1 MSSMY
6 TQHITRRSTATDESS
21 PVHTPRDD
29 LDLGQ
34 GPKSSRFAAQD
45 GVRVHSPSSV
55 APSQSAFRRYR
66 EDDGSYT
73 PEEDPSSYFAHPP
86 RQRDAAAPQLSRR
99 GTTKELIGRFEA
111 LDTRSAASQTP
122 KRLSVRRDSF
132 SIRGGVGAEKKD
144 RARSPI
150 RQSFRNLLSVF
161 KKNKPPAPPQLAEA
175 VEAAAREL
183 SPTPSSQP
191 EARERALPPRPSLGS
206 DYRGGQRSGLRPS
219 HVPLTLQIPAPL
231 AKPTQQDRTICTSPV
246 SAHTGKTGPLLYL
259 SRIPAANIPPVW
271 MNCTGQ
277 LHSTHILIIWE
288 TPQGNPSP
296 KLVPF
301 TACTDVRSLS
311 PTDLN
316 ETERSLMPDDPEWKV
331 FELQFEGRAR
341 ERFAANS
348 LTERAMWVSALWD
361 AILQTQENRARSP
374 AVSESAYTSSSME
387 VPSRAPTP
395 SGELCS
401 PGAEQTTPEEPVV
414 QTPRASTLRSK
425 VCTTITEEPTPDH
438 PAPTLLSRISTTST
452 TRELPP
458 IPSDN
463 GKPPALKL
471 DLRNLSASA
480 LASLPAPPTTPS
492 SVRSSFLSPTRLE
505 SPTRTPSPSIRN
517 LDQRSMVKQRLAQ
530 IEGGSS
536 RPQSPVSPTKLRQGN
551 DSPLSLRRQVAG
563 TSSLSTFIAN
573 SYLGSDVSS
582 PVSERSAGL
591 TTLASPPPRSNPFSE
606 RNKARGSRFL
616 APPTIDS
623 APASPMSDYSAESE
637 DTRASGRQA
646 FSAFQA
652 LTVPRPPSNGSI
664 GRPVEVQPNVTT
676 DVTIQPL
683 LENIRQ
689 GVEGLQGRSATAA
702 TNIVSI
708 RTKVDEVLE
717 ELRRRP
723 EIAQDGDAPAPAVLE
738 KLEALQT
745 DIRGHLSEL
754 QAAVGGL
761 KGSTGDPQARQTT
774 PLPDLAVLHE
784 KLDHLVQRGQAGM
797 VGEHNG
803 HIGPTDLDEVMM
815 LLRDAE
821 EQRANQLEQ
830 QTDSIRY
837 LNELNTWLEAFVK
850 HGTSQIEGVAAGV
863 QQLCRDLGP
872 LKGGEEA
879 PGEGDAP
886 QPGTNLLSD
895 IRRLLMENQERDQN
909 AANLHASVNGLI
921 AAVQDDMRHSAETR
935 NILTTESVMGVIDR
949 QHQDQERLLKA
960 LATELTNEIRGERL
974 RFVEAMKEATAINVQ
989 IHVEQF
995 KKELTREVL
1004 HMTQDVTRLQ
1014 RERQGLEQQIADLF
1028 AFYAKQKQ
1036 SVKMSGAG
1044 RAPPLGQP
1052 MMHPHLPV
1060 IPGGMASTQ
1069 SVYRRP
1075 LPSPVPSPTRVQ

>member
-1 MSSMY
+1 M
-6 TQHITRRSTATDESS
+6 TRRSTATDESS
-21 PVHTPRDD
+21 PVHTPLDD
-29 LDLGQ
+29 LNLLQ
-34 GPKSSRFAAQD
+34 GPSSSRFAAQD

-55 APSQSAFRRYR
+55 APSQSAFRTYR
-66 EDDGSYT
+66 EDDGGYT
-73 PEEDPSSYFAHPP
+73 PAEDPSSYFANTPGD
-86 RQRDAAAPQLSRR
+86 RDRAPQLSRR

-111 LDTRSAASQTP
+111 LDTSSAASTP

-132 SIRGGVGAEKKD
+132 SIRGGVGADKKD
-144 RARSPI
+144 KARSPI

-161 KKNKPPAPPQLAEA
+161 KKSKPPPPPQLAL
-175 VEAAAREL
+175 VAAREA
-183 SPTPSSQP
+183 SPARTPQP
-191 EARERALPPRPSLGS
+191 EAQERALPPRPNLGS
-206 DYRGGQRSGLRPS
+206 DNRDGRSTGLRPS

-231 AKPTQQDRTICTSPV
+231 SKQTQADRTICTSPI

-259 SRIPAANIPPVW
+259 SRIPAANLPPVW

-277 LHSTHILIIWE
+277 LHSTHILITWE

-311 PTDLN
+311 AVDLDVS
-316 ETERSLMPDDPEWKV
+316 ERGLLPDDPEWKV
-331 FELQFEGRAR
+331 FELLFEGRAR

-348 LTERAMWVSALWD
+348 LTERATWVSGLWD
-361 AILQTQENRARSP
+361 AILHAQETRVRSP
-374 AVSESAYTSSSME
+374 AVSESAYTSSSMDE
-387 VPSRAPTP
+387 QSPAPTP
-395 SGELCS
+395 SGE
-401 PGAEQTTPEEPVV
+401 PGTGQTMPEPPQI
-414 QTPRASTLRSK
+414 QTPRPSRLDSALRA
-425 VCTTITEEPTPDH
+425 ITEEPA
-438 PAPTLLSRISTTST
+438 PAPPASIRSSRISTTST
-452 TRELPP
+452 ARELPP

-463 GKPPALKL
+463 AKPPALAL

-480 LASLPAPPTTPS
+480 LAALPAPPTTPS
-492 SVRSSFLSPTRLE
+492 SVRSAFLSPSRLD
-505 SPTRTPSPSIRN
+505 SPTRTLSPSIRN

-551 DSPLSLRRQVAG
+551 DSPLSLKRQATG
-563 TSSLSTFIAN
+563 ASSLSTSILN
-573 SYLGSDVSS
+573 SYLGSHVGS
-582 PVSERSAGL
+582 PVSERSTGL
-591 TTLASPPPRSNPFSE
+591 TTVASESGSPPSPSNPFRE
-606 RNKARGSRFL
+606 RNRASRFL
-616 APPTIDS
+616 ALPKHDS
-623 APASPMSDYSAESE
+623 APASPISNYSAESE
-637 DTRASGRQA
+637 DTGAPGPQTD
-646 FSAFQA
+646 FAFQPPTIP
-652 LTVPRPPSNGSI
+652 LPPSSESVARPAEM
-664 GRPVEVQPNVTT
+664 RPVVTADDT
-676 DVTIQPL
+676 VQPL
-683 LENIRQ
+683 LETIRQ

-723 EIAQDGDAPAPAVLE
+723 DAGQDGEAPAPAVLE

-745 DIRGHLSEL
+745 DIKGHLSEL
-754 QAAVGGL
+754 QATVEGL
-761 KGSTGDPQARQTT
+761 KGSTGGTPSRHTT
-774 PLPDLAVLHE
+774 GPPDLAALHE
-784 KLDHLVQRGQAGM
+784 KLDQLGQRGQAGTT
-797 VGEHNG
+797 GEQDG
-803 HIGPTDLDEVMM
+803 QVAPTDLAEVMA
-815 LLRDAE
+815 LLIDAE
-821 EQRANQLEQ
+821 EQRANQLEH

-872 LKGGEEA
+872 LHGGEEA
-879 PGEGDAP
+879 QGEGDAP
-886 QPGTNLLSD
+886 LPGTNLLSD
-895 IRRLLMENQERDQN
+895 IRRLLVEGQARDQN
-909 AANLHASVNGLI
+909 TANLHASVNGLI

-935 NILTTESVMGVIDR
+935 SMLTTESVIGVIDR
-949 QHQDQERLLKA
+949 QHQDQERMLKA

-1044 RAPPLGQP
+1044 HAPPLGQS
-1052 MMHPHLPV
+1052 MVHHPNMTAM
-1060 IPGGMASTQ
+1060 PGGIPSTQ

-1075 LPSPVPSPTRVQ
+1075 LPSPGSATGPMRAQ